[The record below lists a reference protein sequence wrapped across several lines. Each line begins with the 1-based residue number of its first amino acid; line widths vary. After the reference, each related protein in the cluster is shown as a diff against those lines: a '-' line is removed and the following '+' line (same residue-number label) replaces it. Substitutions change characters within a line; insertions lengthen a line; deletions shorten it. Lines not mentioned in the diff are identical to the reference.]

1 MAEGRRLPER
11 LEPIAL
17 LPRAQAA
24 VFVRK
29 FAIAPNA
36 KNEKI
41 NTSSPKVLPKG
52 SVASAVR
59 LGPLQFKRSGSSNS
73 LPSKSQFLIK

>member
-11 LEPIAL
+11 LEPVAL

-36 KNEKI
+36 KKWENKLIQPQGSAKGEHGLSRKVGALAVYKQKMSA
-41 NTSSPKVLPKG
+41 TSISTY
-52 SVASAVR
+52 
-59 LGPLQFKRSGSSNS
+59 
-73 LPSKSQFLIK
+73 LI